1 METRTKNFTR
11 RISLYIAVI
20 ALIILLTYIADVAAG
35 QGKTGFLPLSAS
47 QRGIIFGMFSIVF
60 FFVAIGVGIRE
71 KSKVTGAVVIVG
83 GAIMGTSVLVGS
95 AVSGSG
101 LMTISSSFLGV
112 VIVGYVILGLGVFM
126 VIRKDI
132 K

>member
-1 METRTKNFTR
+1 METHANKFTR

-20 ALIILLTYIADVAAG
+20 AVIILLTYIADVAAG

-47 QRGIIFGMFSIVF
+47 QRGIIFGMSSIIL
-60 FFVAIGVGIRE
+60 FFVAIGVGIKE
-71 KSKVTGAVVIVG
+71 KSKLTGAVVIVG

-95 AVSGSG
+95 AASEAG
-101 LMTISSSFLGV
+101 LMAISSSFVSV

-126 VIRKDI
+126 ITRK

>member
-1 METRTKNFTR
+1 METHANNFTR

-20 ALIILLTYIADVAAG
+20 AVMVLLTYIADVAAG

-47 QRGIIFGMFSIVF
+47 QRGLIFGMSSIVL

-71 KSKVTGAVVIVG
+71 KSKVTGVVVIVG
-83 GAIMGTSVLVGS
+83 GAIMGTSVLIGS
-95 AVSGSG
+95 ALAEEG
-101 LMTISSSFLGV
+101 LMTISSSFLAI

-126 VIRKDI
+126 VVRKD
-132 K
+132 KK

>member
-1 METRTKNFTR
+1 METHANKFTR

-20 ALIILLTYIADVAAG
+20 AVIILLTYIADVAAG

-47 QRGIIFGMFSIVF
+47 QRGIIFGMSSIIL
-60 FFVAIGVGIRE
+60 FFVAIGVGIKE
-71 KSKVTGAVVIVG
+71 KSKLTGAVVIVG

-95 AVSGSG
+95 AASEGG
-101 LMTISSSFLGV
+101 LMAISSSFLGV
-112 VIVGYVILGLGVFM
+112 VIVGYVILGLGVIM
-126 VIRKDI
+126 IIRK

>member
-1 METRTKNFTR
+1 METHANKFTR

-20 ALIILLTYIADVAAG
+20 AVIILLTYIADVAAG

-47 QRGIIFGMFSIVF
+47 QRGIIFGMSSIIL
-60 FFVAIGVGIRE
+60 FFVAIGVGIKE
-71 KSKVTGAVVIVG
+71 KSKLTGAVVIVG

-95 AVSGSG
+95 AASEGG
-101 LMTISSSFLGV
+101 LMAISSSFLGV

-126 VIRKDI
+126 IIRK